1 MRIAVIHGPNLN
13 LLGQR
18 EPEIYGSTTLAEID
32 AECVRVG
39 RELGAEVQTFQ
50 SNAEGALIDYIH
62 SAARSGVAGIVI
74 NAAGYTHTSVALLD
88 ALVGVGLPFVEVH
101 LTNLSARE
109 EFRQRSLLAARA
121 QGIIQG
127 FGAEGYVLAIR
138 GLVSRPGRAAA
149 PRAAAAV

>member
-1 MRIAVIHGPNLN
+1 MRIAIVHGPNLN

-18 EPEIYGSTTLAEID
+18 EPEVYGSTTLAEID

-39 RELGAEVQTFQ
+39 REVGAEVETFQ
-50 SNAEGALIDYIH
+50 ANAEGALIDYIQT
-62 SAARSGVAGIVI
+62 AARSGVAGFVI

-88 ALVGVGLPFVEVH
+88 ALVGVGLPYVEVH

-109 EFRQRSLLAARA
+109 AFRQRSLLAARA

-127 FGAEGYVLAIR
+127 FGADGYALAIR
-138 GLVSRPGRAAA
+138 GLASRLGRAAA
-149 PRAAAAV
+149 PRATAAL